1 MKKLLLLII
10 FVISTF
16 QVSIAQN
23 IDSRIDSLSWRL
35 ERLQYNY
42 DYISCEYEL
51 YKLNM
56 QYNALI
62 QDIDISNNEIKIDLY
77 HNEYK
82 YNLYIS
88 YSACYDSYVSLYESL
103 KKTYKEVKAFV
114 VYKIN
119 TAKFSSKDID
129 LLNSYFD
136 VIDTGISTVELGLK
150 SFEYNL
156 QSYNDQC
163 IN

>member
-35 ERLQYNY
+35 EKLQYNY
-42 DYISCEYEL
+42 DYLSCEYEL

-62 QDIDISNNEIKIDLY
+62 QDIDICNNQLKIDIY
-77 HNEYK
+77 HNEYRYDL
-82 YNLYIS
+82 YNS
-88 YSACYDSYVSLYESL
+88 YSAWHDSYVTLYDSL
-103 KKTYKEVKAFV
+103 KKTYKEVKKFV
-114 VYKIN
+114 IYKIN
-119 TAKFSSKDID
+119 TAKFSSERID

-136 VIDTGISTVELGLK
+136 VIDTGINAVEKALK
-150 SFEYNL
+150 SFEYSI
-156 QSYNDQC
+156 QSYNDRG

>member
-35 ERLQYNY
+35 EKLQYNY

-62 QDIDISNNEIKIDLY
+62 QDIHISNNQLQINLY
-77 HNEYK
+77 HNEYR
-82 YNLYIS
+82 YDLYIG
-88 YSACYDSYVSLYESL
+88 YSTCYDSYVDLYESL
-103 KKTYKEVKAFV
+103 KKTYKEVKKFV

-119 TAKFSSKDID
+119 TTKFSSERIN
-129 LLNSYFD
+129 LLISYFN
-136 VIDTGISTVELGLK
+136 VIDGGISTVELGLK

-156 QSYNDQC
+156 QSYNDRY